1 MACITRRSVPVII
14 SKCVERVIKVLRVE
28 PVIIA
33 THSPVVQIV
42 REVKPC
48 K

>member
-1 MACITRRSVPVII
+1 MACITRRSVPVTI
-14 SKCVERVIKVLRVE
+14 SKCVEKATRVSRIAPTV
-28 PVIIA
+28 IA